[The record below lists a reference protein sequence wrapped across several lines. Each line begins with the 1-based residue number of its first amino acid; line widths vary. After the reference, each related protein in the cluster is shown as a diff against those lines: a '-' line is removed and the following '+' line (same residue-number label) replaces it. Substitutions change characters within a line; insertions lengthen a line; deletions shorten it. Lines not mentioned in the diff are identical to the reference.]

1 MGEHRGKIEL
11 PRQTP
16 LSIGPQRRILCT
28 PAFFPVHR
36 SRLNHRDRL
45 LRRAPHRYRMGSEQV
60 VEARVSANLEVVPL
74 TGALGA
80 RVTGLDL
87 STDLDEAAMAAISDV
102 FLEHHVLVFSGQSL
116 SPERQVAFTSRFGAV
131 EPHPLGSRR
140 GVEGFPEVLV
150 IQNRPG
156 KPGARND
163 GWHSDITCSE
173 RPPALSVLQALKV
186 PGNRGDTMFCNMVRA
201 YETLSEGMRAMLL
214 RMSAMHSAEDLVRR
228 NNEPGTD
235 ALPIPECQPPVAHPV
250 VRTHP
255 KSGRKALFVNP
266 GFTISFED
274 TTREESAGLLAWL
287 YDWSTQHHN
296 IYRHRW
302 QAGDVLMWDN
312 RAVMHYAVH
321 DYDETMPRLMHRTTA
336 AGDRPV

>member
-1 MGEHRGKIEL
+1 MV
-11 PRQTP
+11 
-16 LSIGPQRRILCT
+16 
-28 PAFFPVHR
+28 A
-36 SRLNHRDRL
+36 
-45 LRRAPHRYRMGSEQV
+45 
-60 VEARVSANLEVVPL
+60 ANLDVVPL
-74 TGALGA
+74 TGALGS
-80 RVTGLDL
+80 RVAGVDL
-87 STDLDEAAMAAISDV
+87 SSDLDDATMEAIGKA
-102 FLEHHVLVFSGQSL
+102 FLNHHVLVFPEQAL
-116 SPERQVAFTSRFGAV
+116 SPERQVAFTRRFGAV

-150 IQNRPG
+150 LQNRPG

-173 RPPALSVLQALKV
+173 RPPALSVLHALEV
-186 PGNRGDTMFCNMVRA
+186 PENRGDTMFCNMVRA
-201 YETLSEGMRAMLL
+201 YETLSQGMQAMLA
-214 RMSAMHSAEDLVRR
+214 RMTALHSAEDLVRR

-235 ALPIPECQPPVAHPV
+235 ALPIPECPPPAIHPV

-255 KSGRKALFVNP
+255 ESGSRALFVNP
-266 GFTISFED
+266 GFTIAFED
-274 TTREESAGLLAWL
+274 MTREESAPLLAWL

-302 QAGDVLMWDN
+302 QKGDVLMWDN
-312 RAVMHYAVH
+312 RSVMHYAVH